1 MNEKGQTGILKWI
14 KENLV
19 YFVGFLLPFVI
30 LGVIFIK
37 NEIYPFG
44 DNIYLR
50 SDMYH
55 QYAPFYK
62 ELYEKLVN
70 GGSLTFSWEIG
81 MGVNFSAIYAYYLAS
96 PVNLLLGLVPEN
108 SILIVMDVII
118 LIKTALAGFACTY
131 YLSKRFHTKSFGT
144 AGFALFYAM
153 SSYMAAFSWNIMW
166 LDCVVLLPFVILG
179 LESLVKEKKFKLY
192 TISLGIA
199 IFSNYYIAIMICI
212 FVVLYFLVLLAAY
225 VKEEKHFYIDRILRF
240 GIFSALAGGLGAIM
254 ILPEVYALGYTA
266 SGDFKFPETWVN
278 YFSIL
283 DMLRRSLIEIP
294 VAIFEAHDPNVYCT
308 VAVFLLIPVYCISSK
323 VNKKEKIGKIILIA
337 LLLVSFNTNIPNY
350 IWHGFHFPNSLP
362 ARESF
367 IYIFLIIT
375 MCFEAYLGV
384 EHMKKRQLWGCFA
397 GGVGVILLLEE
408 IYQDDLSFNNI
419 YVTLALL
426 VFYMVLIIMTYNKV
440 LYKEISTYLLLVICA
455 AETFINSSEEASYK
469 PTTYSAYLKDN
480 QAIEELVAQAAE
492 TDHDFYRIEKLNRK
506 TKNDAAWNGY
516 KGVSIFS
523 SMANAGFTEYLGR
536 LGFEQ
541 SMNAYSYYGF
551 TPFTSALL
559 SVKYVFAEK
568 VLDDTDMYT
577 LTGYNEQENRYLY
590 RVNYCLPLGFML
602 PENFL
607 EEFLLEGN
615 NPFAIQNQFA
625 ELAAGESE
633 LYTYIQ
639 ASTADKTVTINV
651 EEDSDV
657 YVYVTTYVDS
667 ISFSAYNQET
677 GFSSSDSFSGLEH
690 RRIVHFGEMPAGTVV
705 TVNTSDSD
713 ATTLQLYAYDFNSD
727 VFDRVYEKLS
737 SEPMEVAEY
746 EDNYVKASVNAKSD
760 GLLYTSIIYDRGW
773 SVFVDGK
780 EVEYTSIKDA
790 LMAVPITAGEHTLEF
805 RYYPQGKKAG
815 TAITAFSAAVLAGFI
830 VLERK
835 KKKNEDR
842 LRKNLEEIKKEEA
855 AETPKDIQGPENT
868 EVVETPKDMQG
879 PENTEAVEISE
890 VMQEAK
896 GIRAPEEETEDK
908 TKEAGREEK
917 TVYMGKIER
926 AQDLE
931 IEGGETELTKEERI
945 QDSGIDQKAVSEIMD
960 EME

>member
-1 MNEKGQTGILKWI
+1 MNEKSQTGVLKWI

-19 YFVGFLLPFVI
+19 YFFGFLLPFLI

-70 GGSLTFSWEIG
+70 GESLTFSWEIG
-81 MGVNFSAIYAYYLAS
+81 MGVNFSAIYSYYLAS
-96 PVNLLLGLVPEN
+96 PINLLLGLVPEN
-108 SILIVMDVII
+108 SILLVMDALI
-118 LIKTALAGFACTY
+118 LIKTALAGFGCTY
-131 YLSKRFHTKSFGT
+131 YLSKHFHTKSFAA

-212 FVVLYFLVLLAAY
+212 FAVLYFLVLLAVY

-240 GIFSALAGGLGAIM
+240 GIFSALAGGLGAAM

-266 SGDFKFPETWVN
+266 SGEFSFPETWVN
-278 YFSIL
+278 YFSVL

-308 VAVFLLIPVYCISSK
+308 VAVFLFIPVYCISHEI
-323 VNKKEKIGKIILIA
+323 NKKEKIGKIILIA
-337 LLLVSFNTNIPNY
+337 FLLISFNTNIPNY

-367 IYIFLIIT
+367 IYIFLMIT
-375 MCFEAYLGV
+375 MCFEAYINA
-384 EHMKKRQLWGCFA
+384 EHMTKRQLWGCFA

-408 IYQDDLSFNNI
+408 LYQEDLSFNNV
-419 YVTLALL
+419 YVTLVMLI
-426 VFYMVLIIMTYNKV
+426 FYMALVIMTYNKI

-455 AETFINSSEEASYK
+455 AETFINSTEESSYK
-469 PTTYSAYLKDN
+469 PTTYSAYLQDN
-480 QAIEELVAQAAE
+480 QAIEEMVAKAAE
-492 TDHDFYRIEKLNRK
+492 SDHDFYRIEKLNRK

-516 KGVSIFS
+516 KGVSVFS

-551 TPFTSALL
+551 TPFTSSLL
-559 SVKYVFAEK
+559 SVKYVFSET
-568 VLDDTDMYT
+568 VLNDTDMYT
-577 LTGYNEQENRYLY
+577 LTDYNEAQNRYLY

-602 PENFL
+602 PENFNK
-607 EEFLLEGN
+607 EFSLEGN

-625 ELAAGESE
+625 ELAAGEEEEE
-633 LYTYIQ
+633 LFTYIP
-639 ASTADKTVTINV
+639 ASTTDKTVTINV
-651 EEDSDV
+651 EQDSDV

-667 ISFSAYNQET
+667 ISFSAYNQDT

-727 VFDRVYEKLS
+727 VFDRVYEKLN

-746 EDNYVKASVNAKSD
+746 GDNYVKASVNAKSD

-780 EVEYTSIKDA
+780 KTEYTSIKDA
-790 LMAVPITAGEHTLEF
+790 LMAVPVKAGVHTLEF

-815 TAITAFSAAVLAGFI
+815 TAITVFSAVALAGFA
-830 VLERK
+830 VWERK
-835 KKKNEDR
+835 KKKKEMA
-842 LRKNLEEIKKEEA
+842 LEGTKEEA
-855 AETPKDIQGPENT
+855 KVERKPES
-868 EVVETPKDMQG
+868 G
-879 PENTEAVEISE
+879 
-890 VMQEAK
+890 
-896 GIRAPEEETEDK
+896 EEETK
-908 TKEAGREEK
+908 TEMKTQTEGEEK
-917 TVYMGKIER
+917 EEEDGII
-926 AQDLE
+926 AE
-931 IEGGETELTKEERI
+931 IELLEEAEN
-945 QDSGIDQKAVSEIMD
+945 SGIDRKTISEIMD
-960 EME
+960 EIDEMK

>member
-1 MNEKGQTGILKWI
+1 MCIVAAPWYKIMNEKSQTGILKWI

-19 YFVGFLLPFVI
+19 YFFGFLIPFVI
-30 LGVIFIK
+30 LGVIFAK

-81 MGVNFSAIYAYYLAS
+81 MGVNFSAIYSYYLAS
-96 PVNLLLGLVPEN
+96 PINLLLGLVPEN
-108 SILIVMDVII
+108 SILIVMDLLI
-118 LIKTALAGFACTY
+118 LIKTALAGFTCTY
-131 YLSKRFHTKSFGT
+131 YLSKRFATKSFAT
-144 AGFALFYAM
+144 AGFSLFYAM

-166 LDCVVLLPFVILG
+166 LDCVVLLPLIVLG

-199 IFSNYYIAIMICI
+199 IFSNYYIAIMLCI
-212 FVVLYFLVLLAAY
+212 FAVLYFLVLLVVY

-240 GIFSALAGGLGAIM
+240 GIFSILAGGLGAVM
-254 ILPEVYALGYTA
+254 ILPEIYALGYTA
-266 SGDFKFPETWVN
+266 SGEFNFPETWVN
-278 YFSIL
+278 YFSVL

-308 VAVFLLIPVYCISSK
+308 VAVFLFIPVYCISRR

-367 IYIFLIIT
+367 IYIFLMII
-375 MCFEAYLGV
+375 MCFEAYINA
-384 EHMKKRQLWGCFA
+384 EHMSRRQLWGCFA
-397 GGVGVILLLEE
+397 GGVGVILLMEE
-408 IYQDDLSFNNI
+408 IYQENLSFNNI
-419 YVTLALL
+419 YITLVLL
-426 VFYMVLIIMTYNKV
+426 VFYMALLIMTFNKI

-455 AETFINSSEEASYK
+455 AETFINSSEESSYK
-469 PTTYSAYLKDN
+469 PTAYSAYLQDN
-480 QAIEELVAQAAE
+480 QAIEDMVAKVAE

-523 SMANAGFTEYLGR
+523 SMANAGFTEFLGR

-551 TPFTSALL
+551 TPLTSSLL
-559 SVKYVFAEK
+559 SVKYVFSEK

-577 LTGYNEQENRYLY
+577 LTDYNEEQNRYLY
-590 RVNYCLPLGFML
+590 KVNYCLPLGFML
-602 PENFL
+602 PEDFNN
-607 EEFLLEGN
+607 EFSLEGN

-625 ELAAGESE
+625 ELAAGEGE
-633 LYTYIQ
+633 LYSYIQ

-651 EEDSDV
+651 EEDADV
-657 YVYVTTYVDS
+657 YVYVTTYVDN
-667 ISFSAYNQET
+667 INFSAYNQDT
-677 GFSSSDSFSGLEH
+677 GFSSSNNFSGLEH

-727 VFDRVYEKLS
+727 VFDKVYEKLG
-737 SEPMEVAEY
+737 SEPMKVEEY
-746 EDNYVKASVNAKSD
+746 GDNYIKASVNTKTD
-760 GLLYTSIIYDRGW
+760 GLLYTSIIYDKGW
-773 SVFVDGK
+773 SVLVDGK
-780 EVEYTSIKDA
+780 ETEYTSIKDA
-790 LMAVPITAGEHTLEF
+790 LMAIPVKAGEHSLEF

-815 TAITAFSAAVLAGFI
+815 TMITVLSVAILTGFVI
-830 VLERK
+830 LERK
-835 KKKNEDR
+835 KKKKTVSLKEAIGEA
-842 LRKNLEEIKKEEA
+842 EEKSKIEQEEEGMITQKKE
-855 AETPKDIQGPENT
+855 TENEST
-868 EVVETPKDMQG
+868 
-879 PENTEAVEISE
+879 
-890 VMQEAK
+890 
-896 GIRAPEEETEDK
+896 EETI
-908 TKEAGREEK
+908 
-917 TVYMGKIER
+917 VYMGQAESEQSLQMQR
-926 AQDLE
+926 DE
-931 IEGGETELTKEERI
+931 IEMVKEEEI
-945 QDSGIDQKAVSEIMD
+945 QDSGIDQKAVSEIMK
-960 EME
+960 EIE

>member
-1 MNEKGQTGILKWI
+1 M
-14 KENLV
+14 
-19 YFVGFLLPFVI
+19 YFFGFLIPFVI
-30 LGVIFIK
+30 LGVIFAK

-70 GGSLTFSWEIG
+70 GGSLTFSWDIG
-81 MGVNFSAIYAYYLAS
+81 MGVNFSAIYSYYLAS
-96 PVNLLLGLVPEN
+96 PINLLLGLVPEN
-108 SILIVMDVII
+108 SILIVMDLLI
-118 LIKTALAGFACTY
+118 LIKTALAGFSCTY
-131 YLSKRFHTKSFGT
+131 YLSKRFHTKSFAT

-166 LDCVVLLPFVILG
+166 LDCVVLLPFIVLG

-199 IFSNYYIAIMICI
+199 IFSNYYIAIMLCI
-212 FVVLYFLVLLAAY
+212 FAVLYFLVLLVVY

-240 GIFSALAGGLGAIM
+240 GIFSALAGGLGAVM

-266 SGDFKFPETWVN
+266 SGEFNFPETWIN

-308 VAVFLLIPVYCISSK
+308 VAVFLFIPVYCISRR

-337 LLLVSFNTNIPNY
+337 LLLISFNTNIPNY

-367 IYIFLIIT
+367 IYIFLILT
-375 MCFEAYLGV
+375 MCFEAYINA
-384 EHMKKRQLWGCFA
+384 EHMSRRQLWGCFA
-397 GGVGVILLLEE
+397 GGVGVILLMEE
-408 IYQDDLSFNNI
+408 IYQEDLSFNNI
-419 YVTLALL
+419 YITLVLL
-426 VFYMVLIIMTYNKV
+426 VFYMVLLIMTLNKI
-440 LYKEISTYLLLVICA
+440 LYKEISTYLLIVICA
-455 AETFINSSEEASYK
+455 AETFINSSEESSYK
-469 PTTYSAYLKDN
+469 PTTYSAYLQDN
-480 QAIEELVAQAAE
+480 QAIEDMVAKAAE
-492 TDHDFYRIEKLNRK
+492 SDHDFYRIEKLNRK

-523 SMANAGFTEYLGR
+523 SMANAGFTEFLGR

-551 TPFTSALL
+551 TPLTSSLL
-559 SVKYVFAEK
+559 SVKYVFSEK

-577 LTGYNEQENRYLY
+577 LTDYNEEQNRYLY

-602 PENFL
+602 PENFNN
-607 EEFLLEGN
+607 EFSLEGN

-633 LYTYIQ
+633 LYSYIQ

-667 ISFSAYNQET
+667 ISFSAYNQDT
-677 GFSSSDSFSGLEH
+677 GFSSSNSFSGLEH

-727 VFDRVYEKLS
+727 VFDRVYEKLG
-737 SEPMEVAEY
+737 SEPMKVEEY
-746 EDNYVKASVNAKSD
+746 GDNYVKASVNAKTD
-760 GLLYTSIIYDRGW
+760 GLLYTSIIYDKGW
-773 SVFVDGK
+773 SVLVDGK
-780 EVEYTSIKDA
+780 ETKYTSIKDA
-790 LMAVPITAGEHTLEF
+790 LMAVPVKAGEHTLEF

-815 TAITAFSAAVLAGFI
+815 TAITVFSVAVLAVFVI
-830 VLERK
+830 LKRK
-835 KKKNEDR
+835 R
-842 LRKNLEEIKKEEA
+842 RKRARIKK
-855 AETPKDIQGPENT
+855 
-868 EVVETPKDMQG
+868 
-879 PENTEAVEISE
+879 
-890 VMQEAK
+890 
-896 GIRAPEEETEDK
+896 
-908 TKEAGREEK
+908 REK
-917 TVYMGKIER
+917 F
-926 AQDLE
+926 
-931 IEGGETELTKEERI
+931 
-945 QDSGIDQKAVSEIMD
+945 
-960 EME
+960 

>member
-1 MNEKGQTGILKWI
+1 MNEKSQTGILKWI

-19 YFVGFLLPFVI
+19 YFFGFLIPFVI
-30 LGVIFIK
+30 LGVIFAK

-81 MGVNFSAIYAYYLAS
+81 MGVNFSAIYSYYLAS
-96 PVNLLLGLVPEN
+96 PINLLLGLVPEN
-108 SILIVMDVII
+108 SILIVMDLLI
-118 LIKTALAGFACTY
+118 LIKTALAGFSCTY
-131 YLSKRFHTKSFGT
+131 YLSKRFHTKSFAA

-166 LDCVVLLPFVILG
+166 LDCIVLLPFIILG

-199 IFSNYYIAIMICI
+199 IFSNYYIAIMLCI
-212 FVVLYFLVLLAAY
+212 FAVLYFLVLLAVYA
-225 VKEEKHFYIDRILRF
+225 KEEKHFYIDRILRF
-240 GIFSALAGGLGAIM
+240 GIFSALAGGLGAVM

-266 SGDFKFPETWVN
+266 SGEFNFPETWIN

-283 DMLRRSLIEIP
+283 DMLRRSLIEVP

-308 VAVFLLIPVYCISSK
+308 VGVFLFVPIYCMSRR

-337 LLLVSFNTNIPNY
+337 FLLISFNTNIPNY

-367 IYIFLIIT
+367 IYIFLILT
-375 MCFEAYLGV
+375 MCFEAYINA
-384 EHMKKRQLWGCFA
+384 EHMSRRQLWGCFA
-397 GGVGVILLLEE
+397 GGVGVILLMEE
-408 IYQDDLSFNNI
+408 IYQEDLSFNNI
-419 YVTLALL
+419 YITLVLL
-426 VFYMVLIIMTYNKV
+426 VFYMVLLIMTFNKV
-440 LYKEISTYLLLVICA
+440 LYKEISTYLLIVICA

-469 PTTYSAYLKDN
+469 PTTYSAYLQDN
-480 QAIEELVAQAAE
+480 QAIEDMVAKVAE

-523 SMANAGFTEYLGR
+523 SMANAGFTEFLGR

-551 TPFTSALL
+551 TPLTSSLL
-559 SVKYVFAEK
+559 SVKYVFSEK
-568 VLDDTDMYT
+568 MLDDMEMYT
-577 LTGYNEQENRYLY
+577 LMDYNEEQNRYLY
-590 RVNYCLPLGFML
+590 KVNYCLPLGFML
-602 PENFL
+602 PENFNN
-607 EEFLLEGN
+607 EFSLEGN

-633 LYTYIQ
+633 LYSYIQ

-657 YVYVTTYVDS
+657 YVYVTTYVDN
-667 ISFSAYNQET
+667 INFSAYNQET
-677 GFSSSDSFSGLEH
+677 GFSSSNNFSGLEH

-727 VFDRVYEKLS
+727 VFNRVYEKLG
-737 SEPMEVAEY
+737 SEPMNVEEY
-746 EDNYVKASVNAKSD
+746 GDNYVKASVNAKTD
-760 GLLYTSIIYDRGW
+760 GLLYTSIIYDKGW
-773 SVFVDGK
+773 SVLVDG
-780 EVEYTSIKDA
+780 EETEYTSIKDA
-790 LMAVPITAGEHTLEF
+790 LMAVPLEAGEHMLEF
-805 RYYPQGKKAG
+805 RYYPEGKKAG
-815 TAITAFSAAVLAGFI
+815 TAITVFSAAVLAGFVI
-830 VLERK
+830 LERK
-835 KKKNEDR
+835 KKKKAVKLAEAM
-842 LRKNLEEIKKEEA
+842 EEMKRTETEENTKMEQEEATIRAQKKE
-855 AETPKDIQGPENT
+855 TENGVEQT
-868 EVVETPKDMQG
+868 ENQI
-879 PENTEAVEISE
+879 EN
-890 VMQEAK
+890 
-896 GIRAPEEETEDK
+896 ETE
-908 TKEAGREEK
+908 ERMA
-917 TVYMGKIER
+917 YIGKSESE
-926 AQDLE
+926 QSLE
-931 IEGGETELTKEERI
+931 IQRDETGMIKEEMI
-945 QDSGIDQKAVSEIMD
+945 QDSGIDRKIVSEIMK
-960 EME
+960 ETE